1 MLDADFLAL
10 PLELQLRELAAAR
23 PSRDPRELLHL
34 CAAARDHAPLC
45 WLCEQLLGESRLL
58 ATAEGRLWFAR
69 FLIELPETAVHRVLL
84 ALLPLRTGR
93 ALLGETLLQALKLVP
108 LAKLSA
114 LCLIDRALKNHF
126 PLLRDPWI
134 EQVVEQVEKLLTA
147 AAPVVIPQSLLLHV
161 PGRALAAL
169 RARAAQSGPAVL
181 ASFDAQRRELAQ
193 QAIVVL
199 GDAPK
204 AVSQANAEE
213 LLARRVYTDPGHF
226 LIELLQNAED
236 ASARTFR
243 VVFDRTRILVW
254 HDGNPFDVRDLV
266 GVTSIGQTTKRKQQI
281 GFFGVGFKSVYEVT
295 ERPQVYSDVYELEIA
310 DVSIPRALRRRPSEL
325 PPEVPPELLHNGT
338 LLVLPLRQP
347 EDPVRSARALYRKA
361 KALDPCV
368 LLTLRSIAVLD
379 LVLTAAAGEGRGER
393 YSLQEEPVLSTG
405 LPGGLPGGLPDGL
418 PGEAVPAPSC
428 EVAIRQSPEGWLRRY
443 AVVDDEFVYDG
454 GARDPGRAD
463 RSRVMVGVLLDEK
476 GVPQPLADEAATVY
490 SYLPTAERSGL
501 HLFIQGHFDVPV
513 DRERVTPE
521 SPWNRWIMTKVPQ
534 QLGALGQK
542 LLAAAGAPTTEP
554 PGPDPAAV
562 ARGLLA
568 VLPLERELTSPLFR
582 LIPAGLERALGLLA
596 VLPGTDGRL
605 HPPSVVVVAAPA
617 VARLFH
623 GEPLAGSLLPP
634 PPGGAA
640 ARPAELYFLDPEL
653 PPRSIEVARA
663 LGCVTLTAADLP
675 ELLKA
680 LLGQTPDGQLPS
692 PSAPAFLRQP
702 PASLLPL
709 YDLLLS
715 ELQELE
721 RKGRVQKAAELL
733 RTLRALPLL
742 PDDAGRLH
750 RAAPGEGRGPF
761 FAAVAVRRAFAGL
774 GVFVHSAFEEQPA
787 AGDGAARGR
796 EFLLALG
803 VERLGVERLAAQT
816 RREDLDGM
824 LRLQRL
830 LAVIADEIP
839 QRARRALAQQPIWP
853 DAAGYGRPLH
863 GPEAAYLAPDPEVR
877 GLFPAVPLL
886 HPEVGG
892 WPHVREL
899 GAASLDVRSVVAAL
913 DPAAVAPLRIEPTPY
928 NLDLLQELVA
938 ARKAELLTAFPPEL
952 AGDGSPRSPRL
963 AALPL
968 WRTIGGEVIAAE
980 RAVAGEAL
988 PVLLPPGSPERRELA
1003 AVFLRPL
1010 DAARL
1015 QALAPL
1021 LAVGSEAVWLAR
1033 LVAARA
1039 RPGEPLAA
1047 QARFL
1052 ATPQALAAVVELLAR
1067 HLGAAEL
1074 PLLDGRGRLFL
1085 GPLTALGDADA
1096 QTRALLAGL
1105 AQHGETAA
1113 PPSGLAGEPLPELIS
1128 AELRDALTPELRA
1141 RLVPLPARAVLMLL
1155 HATLAPGDEAVP
1167 VDSHPLLAVAE
1178 RRGDLYELLLARQH
1192 ELFAD
1197 PRACELLARSRL
1209 FPSRRG
1215 VLRAP
1220 GELVHEDALPDLGL
1234 DWSPAAEVP
1243 PAVLALLAR
1252 HLGTGRPS
1260 LEQLRRAL
1268 DRLPFLPAERR
1279 LDAALGVAALLGKMA
1294 REVAA
1299 WGAELPLARIPW
1311 APNRLGHL
1319 RRPRELYLP
1328 SPQLEA
1334 VVGTAA
1340 DLYAEPRLPGLLSEV
1355 AGLAGFRRPTD
1366 IRLADVVRHI
1376 EHCCAQGSP
1385 LPLAV
1390 YRWLE
1395 EGLKAGTLDGPT
1407 LKRELEARRWVCAD
1421 DGTYW
1426 NHRQVLGVAAPRYF
1440 GAYRGYFQRAAAELP
1455 LLCRLFAIASE
1466 VTAATIAEFLGELG
1480 ARQVA
1485 RQPPAGSPATA
1496 DELGPIDDP
1505 ALPRL
1510 LLVCYAR
1517 LGKSGV
1523 AVARELP
1530 IILCTER
1537 GPSDLAADEPARVLG
1552 LLPASATALFRS
1564 DTPLLES
1571 LFLSAGT
1578 LRLTVRG
1585 AAPLPVPPEDQDDIE
1600 HFYTLMGIPRLRE
1613 VYTVEVDPAVGADV
1627 TGHHRR
1633 PILRLVGVLRAL
1645 LGTLPRVAAQ
1655 RQQLPRAAW
1664 VFEHRLRALLADG
1677 GLGIRV
1683 LRPLGVRY
1691 ALPGVGQVRAERAA
1705 VYSPARGELLVD
1717 EAALAEPVAHLSGLA
1732 QGLLPCIYDGQQEEQ
1747 LADIV
1752 EILLPLGTAERMH
1765 AYLDRRH
1772 FPVAPTPRDEAAQLA
1787 DRIEELFDY
1796 GAHLRLARDFP
1807 ELQGADLRK
1816 WRDASVVAE
1825 FRSSAAPAAEAAG
1838 PRTLASIAELAPQ
1851 VVPRLL
1857 AAVGVA
1863 EPTPELYR
1871 SFLALFL
1878 NPSLLDLPPEL
1889 LPRELLPRELPS
1901 GSPADAVSTSE
1912 LTEPAHSL
1920 YPADRSAADTAAAFR
1935 DLRAEIY
1942 REAEQRAPHPYT
1954 VTPAVA
1960 MATRPADLTAAP
1972 PAASQAGEVA
1982 RGSGAAVSSALQAG
1996 SQTSEVAAR
2005 GSGAVVPVASSA
2017 GNQAS
2022 EVAARGSSVVV
2033 PSTSQV
2039 GSQASETAARG
2050 SSAVISSALQTGNRA
2065 SEGTA
2070 RGSSVVVSSAL
2081 HSSGVGSG
2089 TQQAAGGFSLTPSV
2103 SAAGAS
2109 GAAPAA
2115 GRERGSRPEPLKDLP
2130 LQWCQVRSTSEPPV
2144 LPSASAAAPA
2154 AGLWGRLRSWMGG
2167 GDEPDEA
2174 AAPRGWGQG
2183 SCFGVQAGIAAQL
2196 WATPE
2201 ALRQLQRQ
2209 PPPAQLQFAPERLPA
2224 PYLYAVH
2231 ALGVV
2236 FNPVT
2241 QGWEDPAAA
2250 DPWPVLYGG
2259 KLPDT
2264 GRTVQFDGLL
2274 TPGDNLLPVPLFS
2287 RLRGPPELY
2296 GGKEAWHSR
2305 SLTASPG
2312 RLIVQVAGSVPL
2324 RVRYQVALLEVP
2336 SLTHSED
2343 LRSLPPQWLQ
2353 PTLPRK
2359 RLPEEVQDFLRTQ
2372 ARQRRSAWARALAV
2386 QSFVQWRYRYDANL
2400 LGRPAIQAARARLPR
2415 GQGHHHLE
2423 LLHLTGD
2430 EAVLGYGSC
2439 YELNLLIVELL
2450 RQLGVP
2456 ALAAAGWA
2464 LNDGRIDSPDH
2475 LIALAILASSA
2486 GPCPLPLDASV
2497 GPSGPRR
2504 LLDQPRPGLALQGD
2518 LLPASPVGASAAAGG
2533 SAIPAVPGPWSAG
2546 AAGRGGPSLQAVLES
2561 VQLGESEREAQT
2573 ASLLQQAVTRTSEH
2587 LGYPAPDGRALLALT
2602 PEQRSRELRQR
2613 LGALLGGEH
2622 LIGPLLAVL
2631 RGELTQVPTLTAE
2644 LQSLAALGLIETRPM
2659 QLYQVTLAER
2669 TEAQ

>member
-1 MLDADFLAL
+1 MCDNRERMLDADFLAL

-23 PSRDPRELLHL
+23 SSRDPRELLVL

-45 WLCEQLLGESRLL
+45 WLCEQLLGEPRLL
-58 ATAEGRLWFAR
+58 ATAEGRTWFAR

-93 ALLGETLLQALKLVP
+93 ALLGETLLEALKLVP
-108 LAKLSA
+108 LGKLSA

-134 EQVVEQVEKLLTA
+134 EQVVEQVGQLLAA

-181 ASFDAQRRELAQ
+181 PSFDAQRRELAQ

-295 ERPQVYSDVYELEIA
+295 ERPQVYSDVYEFEIA

-325 PPEVPPELLHNGT
+325 PPEVPPELLHSGT

-347 EDPVRSARALYRKA
+347 DDPVRSARALYRKA

-393 YSLQEEPVLSTG
+393 YSLQEEPVLSPG
-405 LPGGLPGGLPDGL
+405 LPGASGDG
-418 PGEAVPAPSC
+418 APAPSC

-443 AVVDDEFVYDG
+443 AVADDEFIYDG

-463 RSRVMVGVLLDEK
+463 RTRVMVGVLLDEK

-501 HLFIQGHFDVPV
+501 HMFIQGHFDVPV
-513 DRERVTPE
+513 DRERLTPE

-542 LLAAAGAPTTEP
+542 LLAGTGEPT
-554 PGPDPAAV
+554 GPDPAAI

-568 VLPLERELTSPLFR
+568 VLPLERELNSPLFR
-582 LIPAGLERALGLLA
+582 LIPAWLERAFSLLA
-596 VLPGTDGRL
+596 VLPCTDGRL
-605 HPPSVVVVAAPA
+605 HPPCAVVVAAPA

-623 GEPLAGSLLPP
+623 GEPLASSLLPP

-653 PPRSIEVARA
+653 PPRSVEVARA
-663 LGCVTLTAADLP
+663 LGCVGLGAADLP
-675 ELLKA
+675 DLLKA
-680 LLGQTPDGQLPS
+680 LLGQKPDGQLPS
-692 PSAPAFLRQP
+692 PSAPAFLRHP

-715 ELQELE
+715 ELHELE

-742 PDDAGRLH
+742 PDESGRLY
-750 RAAPGEGRGPF
+750 RTVAGAARGPY
-761 FAAVAVRRAFAGL
+761 FAPVAVRRAFAGL
-774 GVFVHSAFEEQPA
+774 CVFVHPALEEQPA

-830 LAVIADEIP
+830 LAVTADEIP

-853 DAAGYGRPLH
+853 DTAGYGRPLH

-886 HPEVGG
+886 HPEVGS

-899 GAASLDVRSVVAAL
+899 GATSLDVRSVVAAL
-913 DPAAVAPLRIEPTPY
+913 DPAARAPLRIEPTPH
-928 NLDLLQELVA
+928 NVDLLQELVT
-938 ARKAELLTAFPPEL
+938 ARKAELLAAFPPEL
-952 AGDGSPRSPRL
+952 AGEGGPRSPRL

-968 WRTIGGEVIAAE
+968 WRTIGGQLIAAE
-980 RAVAGEAL
+980 QAVAGAAL
-988 PVLLPPGSPERRELA
+988 PALLAPGSPERQELA

-1021 LAVGSEAVWLAR
+1021 LAVGSEAAWLAR

-1047 QARFL
+1047 QPRFL

-1074 PLLDGRGRLFL
+1074 PLLDGRGRLVL

-1105 AQHGETAA
+1105 AQPGETAA
-1113 PPSGLAGEPLPELIS
+1113 PPAGLLGRLLGEPLPELIS
-1128 AELRDALTPELRA
+1128 VELRDALTPELRA
-1141 RLVPLPARAVLMLL
+1141 RLVPLPARAVLVLL
-1155 HATLAPGDEAVP
+1155 HSTVVPGVVPGVVSGDEAMR
-1167 VDSHPLLAVAE
+1167 VDSHPLLASAE
-1178 RRGDLYELLLARQH
+1178 RRRDLYELLLARQH

-1197 PRACELLARSRL
+1197 PKACELLARSRL
-1209 FPSRRG
+1209 FPSSRG

-1268 DRLPFLPAERR
+1268 DRLAFLPADRR
-1279 LDAALGVAALLGKMA
+1279 LDAALGVATLLGKMA

-1299 WGAELPLARIPW
+1299 WGAELPLSRIAW

-1340 DLYAEPRLPGLLSEV
+1340 ELYAEPRLPGLLSEV
-1355 AGLAGFRRPTD
+1355 AGVAGFRRPTD

-1376 EHCCAQGSP
+1376 EHCCAQASP

-1407 LKRELEARRWVCAD
+1407 LQRELEARRWICAD

-1480 ARQVA
+1480 ARLAA
-1485 RQPPAGSPATA
+1485 RRPAAAAGSATIL
-1496 DELGPIDDP
+1496 DELSPIEDP

-1510 LLVCYAR
+1510 LLSCYAR

-1537 GPSDLAADEPARVLG
+1537 RPSDLAAEEPARAMG
-1552 LLPASATALFRS
+1552 LLPAGAAALFRS

-1571 LFLSAGT
+1571 LFLAAGT

-1585 AAPLPVPPEDQDDIE
+1585 AAPLRVPPEEQDDIE
-1600 HFYTLMGIPRLRE
+1600 HFYALMGIPRLRE

-1627 TGHHRR
+1627 TSHHRR

-1655 RQQLPRAAW
+1655 RQQLPRSAW
-1664 VFEHRLRALLADG
+1664 VFERRLRALLVDG
-1677 GLGIRV
+1677 GHGIRV
-1683 LRPLGVRY
+1683 LRPLGVSY
-1691 ALPGVGQVRAERAA
+1691 ALPGVGQVQAERAA
-1705 VYSPARGELLVD
+1705 VYSPARGELLIDV
-1717 EAALAEPVAHLSGLA
+1717 AALAEPLAYLSGLA

-1765 AYLDRRH
+1765 GYLDRRH
-1772 FPVAPTPRDEAAQLA
+1772 FPVGATPRDEAAQLA

-1796 GAHLRLARDFP
+1796 GAHLKLARDFP
-1807 ELQGADLRK
+1807 QLQGADLQK
-1816 WRDASVVAE
+1816 WRDAAVLAE
-1825 FRSSAAPAAEAAG
+1825 FRHSAPPTTETAW
-1838 PRTLASIAELAPQ
+1838 PRTLASFAELAPQ

-1863 EPTPELYR
+1863 EPTPELSR
-1871 SFLALFL
+1871 SLAALFL

-1889 LPRELLPRELPS
+1889 LPRELLPRGSAADMGSAS
-1901 GSPADAVSTSE
+1901 G
-1912 LTEPAHSL
+1912 LTEPAQVL
-1920 YPADRSAADTAAAFR
+1920 YPADRSASDTAAAFR
-1935 DLRAEIY
+1935 DLRDEIY
-1942 REAEQRAPHPYT
+1942 REVEQRAPHPYT
-1954 VTPAVA
+1954 VTPAVEMKTRAEELAA
-1960 MATRPADLTAAP
+1960 MKPV
-1972 PAASQAGEVA
+1972 ASQASELGL
-1982 RGSGAAVSSALQAG
+1982 RGS
-1996 SQTSEVAAR
+1996 
-2005 GSGAVVPVASSA
+2005 SGAVPSVAPTGSR
-2017 GNQAS
+2017 AS
-2022 EVAARGSSVVV
+2022 EVAARGGSGAVQ
-2033 PSTSQV
+2033 STAPA
-2039 GSQASETAARG
+2039 GS
-2050 SSAVISSALQTGNRA
+2050 RA
-2065 SEGTA
+2065 GEGGA
-2070 RGSSVVVSSAL
+2070 
-2081 HSSGVGSG
+2081 SSGAHQG
-2089 TQQAAGGFSLTPSV
+2089 AGAFSLAPSV
-2103 SAAGAS
+2103 SAAGANG

-2115 GRERGSRPEPLKDLP
+2115 GGDRGSRPAPPTDLP
-2130 LQWCQVRSTSEPPV
+2130 LQWCPVRSTSEPPL
-2144 LPSASAAAPA
+2144 LPSASADAPA

-2167 GDEPDEA
+2167 GDGSDDA
-2174 AAPRGWGQG
+2174 AAVPRGWGQG

-2201 ALRQLQRQ
+2201 ALRRLRRQ
-2209 PPPAQLQFAPERLPA
+2209 PPPAQLQFVPARLPA

-2236 FNPVT
+2236 LNPIT

-2250 DPWPVLYGG
+2250 DPWSVIHGSQ
-2259 KLPDT
+2259 LPDT
-2264 GRTVQFDGLL
+2264 GRAVQFDGLL
-2274 TPGDNLLPVPLFS
+2274 APGENLLPIPLFS
-2287 RLRGPPELY
+2287 RLRGAVELY

-2305 SLTASPG
+2305 SSTASPG
-2312 RLIVQVAGSVPL
+2312 RLIIQVAGSVPL
-2324 RVRYQVALLEVP
+2324 RVRYQVGLLEVP

-2343 LRSLPPQWLQ
+2343 LRSLPAQWLQ
-2353 PTLPRK
+2353 PTLQRK

-2372 ARQRRSAWARALAV
+2372 ARQRLSAWARALAV
-2386 QSFVQWRYRYDANL
+2386 QSFVQWRYGYDANL
-2400 LGRPAIQAARARLPR
+2400 LGRPAVQAARSRLPR
-2415 GQGHHHLE
+2415 GQGNHHLE

-2430 EAVLGYGSC
+2430 KDVLGYGSC

-2464 LNDGRIDSPDH
+2464 LNEGRIDSPDH
-2475 LIALAILASSA
+2475 LVALAILASSA
-2486 GPCPLPLDASV
+2486 GPCPLPLDASI
-2497 GPSGPRR
+2497 GPAGPRR
-2504 LLDQPRPGLALQGD
+2504 LLEQPRPALALPGEQP
-2518 LLPASPVGASAAAGG
+2518 PAGPVAASAAAGA
-2533 SAIPAVPGPWSAG
+2533 SAIPEVPGPWSAG
-2546 AAGRGGPSLQAVLES
+2546 TAGSGGPSLQAVLAS

-2573 ASLLQQAVTRTSEH
+2573 ASLLQHAVMRASER
-2587 LGYPAPDGRALLALT
+2587 LGYPAPGESALLALT

-2613 LGALLGGEH
+2613 LAALLGGEH

-2644 LQSLAALGLIETRPM
+2644 LQSLAALGLIETRPL
-2659 QLYQVTLAER
+2659 QLYQVTWAARAE
-2669 TEAQ
+2669 ED

>member
-23 PSRDPRELLHL
+23 SSRDPRELLVL

-45 WLCEQLLGESRLL
+45 WLCEQLLGEPRLL
-58 ATAEGRLWFAR
+58 ATAEGRAWFAR

-93 ALLGETLLQALKLVP
+93 ALLGETLLLALKLVP
-108 LAKLSA
+108 LGKLSA

-134 EQVVEQVEKLLTA
+134 EQVIAQVGQHLAA
-147 AAPVVIPQSLLLHV
+147 AAPVAIPQSLLLHV

-169 RARAAQSGPAVL
+169 RERAAQSGPAVL
-181 ASFDAQRRELAQ
+181 QSFDAQRRELAQ

-243 VVFDRTRILVW
+243 VIFDRTRILVW
-254 HDGNPFDVRDLV
+254 HDGSPFDVRDLV

-295 ERPQVYSDVYELEIA
+295 ERPQVYSDVYEFEIA

-325 PPEVPPELLHNGT
+325 PPEVPPELVQSGT

-347 EDPVRSARALYRKA
+347 DDPVRSARALFRKA

-393 YSLQEEPVLSTG
+393 YSLQEEPVAS
-405 LPGGLPGGLPDGL
+405 PGPPGT
-418 PGEAVPAPSC
+418 AAAAPSC

-463 RSRVMVGVLLDEK
+463 RSRVMVGVLLDET

-501 HLFIQGHFDVPV
+501 RLFIQGHFDVPV

-521 SPWNRWIMTKVPQ
+521 SAWNRWIMTRVPQ

-542 LLAAAGAPTTEP
+542 LLAAAGAPTGP
-554 PGPDPAAV
+554 PTGPDPAAV

-582 LIPAGLERALGLLA
+582 LIPAWLERAVGPLALL
-596 VLPGTDGRL
+596 PCTDGRL
-605 HPPSVVVVAAPA
+605 HPPSAVVVAAPA

-653 PPRSIEVARA
+653 PPRSVEVARA
-663 LGCVTLTAADLP
+663 LGCVGLGAADLP

-680 LLGQTPDGQLPS
+680 LLAQRPDGQP
-692 PSAPAFLRQP
+692 PPPTAPAFLRQP

-733 RTLRALPLL
+733 RALRALPLL
-742 PDDAGRLH
+742 PDESGRLH
-750 RAAPGEGRGPF
+750 RAAPGEARGPC

-774 GVFVHSAFEEQPA
+774 CVFVHPAFEEQPA

-796 EFLLALG
+796 EFLQALG
-803 VERLGVERLAAQT
+803 VGRLGVERLAAQT

-830 LAVIADEIP
+830 LAVTADEIP

-853 DAAGYGRPLH
+853 DTAGYGRPLH

-913 DPAAVAPLRIEPTPY
+913 DPAAVAPLRIEPTPH
-928 NLDLLQELVA
+928 NLDVLQELVA
-938 ARKAELLTAFPPEL
+938 ARKAELLAAFPPEL
-952 AGDGSPRSPRL
+952 AADGSPRSPRL

-968 WRTIGGEVIAAE
+968 WRTLGGQLITAE
-980 RAVAGEAL
+980 QAVVGEAL
-988 PVLLPPGSPERRELA
+988 PALLSPGSPERRELA

-1021 LAVGSEAVWLAR
+1021 LAVGSEAAWLAR

-1047 QARFL
+1047 QPRFL

-1067 HLGAAEL
+1067 HPGAAEL

-1085 GPLTALGDADA
+1085 GPLTALSDADA

-1105 AQHGETAA
+1105 AQQGEAA
-1113 PPSGLAGEPLPELIS
+1113 ASPVGLAGEPLPALIS
-1128 AELRDALTPELRA
+1128 AELRDALAPELRA
-1141 RLVPLPARAVLMLL
+1141 RLVPLPARAVLLL
-1155 HATLAPGDEAVP
+1155 LQATLAPGDEAAR
-1167 VDSHPLLAVAE
+1167 VDSHPLLASAE
-1178 RRGDLYELLLARQH
+1178 RRRDLYELLLARQQ

-1197 PRACELLARSRL
+1197 PEACELLARSRL

-1220 GELVHEDALPDLGL
+1220 GELVHDELPDLGL

-1279 LDAALGVAALLGKMA
+1279 LDAALSVAALLGKMA
-1294 REVAA
+1294 REVVA
-1299 WGAELPLARIPW
+1299 WGAELPLARLPW

-1334 VVGTAA
+1334 VIGTAA

-1355 AGLAGFRRPTD
+1355 AGVAGFRRPTD
-1366 IRLADVVRHI
+1366 VRLADVVRHI

-1390 YRWLE
+1390 YGWLE

-1407 LKRELEARRWVCAD
+1407 LKRELEGRRWVCAD

-1455 LLCRLFAIASE
+1455 LLCLLFAIASE

-1480 ARQVA
+1480 ARLAA
-1485 RQPPAGSPATA
+1485 RPRPATA
-1496 DELGPIDDP
+1496 GPPAAPELSQIDDP

-1510 LLVCYAR
+1510 LLACYAR
-1517 LGKSGV
+1517 LGNSGV

-1530 IILCTER
+1530 IILCTQR
-1537 GPSDLAADEPARVLG
+1537 GPSDPAAEEPARAVG
-1552 LLPASATALFRS
+1552 LLPASAAALFRS

-1571 LFLSAGT
+1571 LFLCAGT

-1585 AAPLPVPPEDQDDIE
+1585 AAPLLVPPPGPPPVSPEDQDDIE
-1600 HFYTLMGIPRLRE
+1600 HFYELMGIQRLRE
-1613 VYTVEVDPAVGADV
+1613 VYTVEVDPAVGVDV

-1645 LGTLPRVAAQ
+1645 LGALPRVAAQ

-1664 VFEHRLRALLADG
+1664 VFERRLRALLVDG
-1677 GLGIRV
+1677 GHGIRA

-1705 VYSPARGELLVD
+1705 VYSPAHGELLVD
-1717 EAALAEPVAHLSGLA
+1717 VAALAEPLAHLSGLA
-1732 QGLLPCIYDGQQEEQ
+1732 QGLLPCIYDGPQEEQ

-1752 EILLPLGTAERMH
+1752 EILLPLDTAERMH
-1765 AYLDRRH
+1765 GYLDRRH
-1772 FPVAPTPRDEAAQLA
+1772 FPVGPTPRDEAAQLA
-1787 DRIEELFDY
+1787 ERIEELFDH
-1796 GAHLRLARDFP
+1796 GVHLKLAHDFP
-1807 ELQGADLRK
+1807 ELRGADLRQ

-1825 FRSSAAPAAEAAG
+1825 FRSSGAPAAETAG
-1838 PRTLASIAELAPQ
+1838 PRTLASFAELAPQ

-1863 EPTPELYR
+1863 EPSPELYR
-1871 SFLALFL
+1871 SLLALLL
-1878 NPSLLDLPPEL
+1878 NPSLLELPPEL
-1889 LPRELLPRELPS
+1889 LPRELQPP
-1901 GSPADAVSTSE
+1901 GVTAPAMSTGE
-1912 LTEPAHSL
+1912 LTGPAHVL
-1920 YPADRSAADTAAAFR
+1920 YPEHRSAADTAAAFR
-1935 DLRAEIY
+1935 DLHDEIY
-1942 REAEQRAPHPYT
+1942 REAEQRAPHPYV
-1954 VTPAVA
+1954 VTPTVE
-1960 MATRPADLTAAP
+1960 MKTRPEDLTAAP
-1972 PAASQAGEVA
+1972 ADGSRASEPAP
-1982 RGSGAAVSSALQAG
+1982 RGIGAAVSSAAPAG
-1996 SQTSEVAAR
+1996 S
-2005 GSGAVVPVASSA
+2005 
-2017 GNQAS
+2017 
-2022 EVAARGSSVVV
+2022 
-2033 PSTSQV
+2033 
-2039 GSQASETAARG
+2039 
-2050 SSAVISSALQTGNRA
+2050 RA
-2065 SEGTA
+2065 SEPAPPGRST
-2070 RGSSVVVSSAL
+2070 VLSSARYSGGE
-2081 HSSGVGSG
+2081 SSSAA
-2089 TQQAAGGFSLTPSV
+2089 QAAGGLSLALAPKV
-2103 SAAGAS
+2103 SAVGAGGA
-2109 GAAPAA
+2109 AAPAG
-2115 GRERGSRPEPLKDLP
+2115 GRDPGSRPAPPRELP
-2130 LQWCQVRSTSEPPV
+2130 EQWCPVRSTGEPPT
-2144 LPSASAAAPA
+2144 LPAASAAAPA
-2154 AGLWGRLRSWMGG
+2154 AGLWRRLRSWMSS
-2167 GDEPDEA
+2167 GDQSD
-2174 AAPRGWGQG
+2174 AAPAPLGWGQG
-2183 SCFGVQAGIAAQL
+2183 GCFGVQAGIAAQL

-2201 ALRQLQRQ
+2201 AVRQLQRQ
-2209 PPPAQLQFAPERLPA
+2209 PPSAQLRFVPERLPA

-2250 DPWPVLYGG
+2250 DPWPVLHGG
-2259 KLPDT
+2259 ELPET
-2264 GRTVQFDGLL
+2264 GRTVQLDGLL
-2274 TPGDNLLPVPLFS
+2274 APGDNLLPVPLFS
-2287 RLRGPPELY
+2287 RLRGPVELY
-2296 GGKEAWHSR
+2296 GGVAARHSQ
-2305 SLTASPG
+2305 SSTASPG
-2312 RLIVQVAGSVPL
+2312 RLIVHVAGAAPL

-2386 QSFVQWRYRYDANL
+2386 QSFVQWRYRYDASL
-2400 LGRPAIQAARARLPR
+2400 LARPAVQAARQRLPR

-2464 LNDGRIDSPDH
+2464 LNEGRIDSPDH
-2475 LIALAILASSA
+2475 LVALAILASSA
-2486 GPCPLPLDASV
+2486 GPCPLPLDATV
-2497 GPSGPRR
+2497 GPGGPRR
-2504 LLDQPRPGLALQGD
+2504 LLEQPRPQLALPGEQ
-2518 LLPASPVGASAAAGG
+2518 PASPGGASAAADGT
-2533 SAIPAVPGPWSAG
+2533 AIPAVPGPWSAG
-2546 AAGRGGPSLQAVLES
+2546 AAGSGGPSLQAVLES

-2573 ASLLQQAVTRTSEH
+2573 VELLQRAVMRTSER
-2587 LGYPAPDGRALLALT
+2587 LGYPAPDGSALLALT

-2613 LGALLGGEH
+2613 LSALLGGEH

-2631 RGELTQVPTLTAE
+2631 RGELTQVPTLTPE
-2644 LQSLAALGLIETRPM
+2644 LQSLAALGLIETHPL
-2659 QLYQVTLAER
+2659 QLYQVTWAARAKEP
-2669 TEAQ
+2669 